1 MEKVEFGDLKT
12 AFEYKSNHE
21 LKKANFIFSIINH
34 PFISSL
40 AQSMVK
46 VSLFLHLPVRWLI
59 KKTVFDHF
67 CGGESIQDSQKT
79 VDILSKHHVRTIL
92 DYSVEGEV
100 SEKGFERTKEEI
112 KRIIDKAKVSP
123 EIPFT
128 VFKMT
133 GMASF
138 NLLKKVQ
145 SDEDLSRDEME
156 AFDKVLQRVDEVCAY
171 AVSNQVPIMI
181 DAEESWIQDPVD
193 QISYDMMK
201 KYNKDRAWVLNTYQ
215 MYRKDSLDHLME
227 ASQEIISKGC
237 FFGTKLVRG
246 AYIEKERER
255 AEKLGYDDPI
265 HVNKEA
271 TDKCFND
278 GLKYCYENR
287 DKITV
292 VCGSHNEY
300 SNQFLANLMDDGN
313 VAHDDN
319 RFWFA
324 QLFGMSDNISFNLGK
339 AGFNVAKYVPYGPVL
354 SVMPYLLRRAEENTS
369 VAGQRSRELQMIKQ
383 ELNRRG

>member
-1 MEKVEFGDLKT
+1 MRIVEFGDLKT
-12 AFEYKSNHE
+12 AFEYKSRNE
-21 LKKANFIFSIINH
+21 LKKANFIFSIINY

-40 AQSMVK
+40 AQALVK
-46 VSLFLHLPVRWLI
+46 LSLFLHLPVKWLI

-79 VDILSKHHVRTIL
+79 IDILAKYHVKTIL

-112 KRIIDKAKVSP
+112 KRIVDKAKVSP

-138 NLLKKVQ
+138 NLLKKYQ
-145 SDEDLSRDEME
+145 SEDDLNQDEQA
-156 AFDKVLQRVDEVCAY
+156 AFERIIKRVDEVCSY
-171 AVSNQVPIMI
+171 AVSKQVPIMI
-181 DAEESWIQDPVD
+181 DAEESWIQDPID

-215 MYRKDSLDHLME
+215 MYRKDSLDHLKE
-227 ASQEIISKGC
+227 ASKEIISEGC
-237 FFGTKLVRG
+237 YFGTKLVRG
-246 AYIEKERER
+246 AYMEKERER
-255 AEKLGYDDPI
+255 AEKLGYNDPI
-265 HVNKEA
+265 HINKDA

-287 DKITV
+287 EKITV
-292 VCGSHNEY
+292 VCGSHNEN
-300 SNQFLANLMDDGN
+300 SNLFLTQLMDEGK
-313 VAHDDN
+313 VSSDDN

-369 VAGQRSRELQMIKQ
+369 VAGQSSRELQMIRQ
-383 ELNRRG
+383 ELKNRK